1 MLILR
6 SKVCIEDEIKAAAL
20 RRLCTS
26 GSFTE
31 TEREGFAEAAAAS
44 AVQVTVG
51 EVCVCEGIDF
61 AFFSLD
67 TATGVSSA
75 DRFLSTNMLM
85 VGSDVLVN
93 ELDVDVGDEVCEIFC
108 ALTLVFGA
116 AAASAVRG
124 SPYFGPN
131 EHKVQRALHCKEV
144 KLAFVMMSAIW
155 RVVLTYF
162 MNIPGSSRRR
172 SNNQSMSIR

>member
-1 MLILR
+1 MLV
-6 SKVCIEDEIKAAAL
+6 SKLCIEDEIEAAAL
-20 RRLCTS
+20 RRFCTS
-26 GSFTE
+26 VSFTVIE
-31 TEREGFAEAAAAS
+31 LTGFDAEVAAS
-44 AVQVTVG
+44 AVQVAAR
-51 EVCVCEGIDF
+51 EVCVGEEVDF

-67 TATGVSSA
+67 AATGVSSA

-85 VGSDVLVN
+85 VGSEVMVN
-93 ELDVDVGDEVCEIFC
+93 EVDVEVGDEVCDIFC

-131 EHKVQRALHCKEV
+131 EHKVQRALHCNDV
-144 KLAFVMMSAIW
+144 KLAFVIMSAIW

-172 SNNQSMSIR
+172 SNSQSMSMR

>member
-1 MLILR
+1 MLILE
-6 SKVCIEDEIKAAAL
+6 SKVCIEEEIKAAAL

-31 TEREGFAEAAAAS
+31 IEREGFAAVVEFCAGIMAAAAS
-44 AVQVTVG
+44 AVQVVVG
-51 EVCVCEGIDF
+51 EVCVYEGIDF
-61 AFFSLD
+61 AFFSFD
-67 TATGVSSA
+67 AATGVSSA
-75 DRFLSTNMLM
+75 DRFLSTNIVM

-93 ELDVDVGDEVCEIFC
+93 ELDVEVGDEVCEIFC

-116 AAASAVRG
+116 AAASAVLG

-144 KLAFVMMSAIW
+144 KLAFVIMSAI
-155 RVVLTYF
+155 
-162 MNIPGSSRRR
+162 
-172 SNNQSMSIR
+172 